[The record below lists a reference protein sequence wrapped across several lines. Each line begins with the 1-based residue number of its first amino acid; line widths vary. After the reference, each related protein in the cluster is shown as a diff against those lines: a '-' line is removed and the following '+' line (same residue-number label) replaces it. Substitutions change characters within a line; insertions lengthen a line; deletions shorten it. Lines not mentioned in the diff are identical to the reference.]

1 MIDSRAG
8 APNMQDEMS
17 LEHLDMLEVRMLSK
31 KKKKSLKEWGMSREH
46 RGQIESALSGQIG
59 TEETH
64 QVSIE
69 MILAYLQKIDA
80 G

>member
-31 KKKKSLKEWGMSREH
+31 KKKKASKNGVCPGNTGAKLKV
-46 RGQIESALSGQIG
+46 LS
-59 TEETH
+59 
-64 QVSIE
+64 V
-69 MILAYLQKIDA
+69 AK
-80 G
+80 

>member
-17 LEHLDMLEVRMLSK
+17 LEHLDMLEVRMLS

>member
-31 KKKKSLKEWGMSREH
+31 KKKKPQRMGYVQGTQGPNWKCSQWPNR
-46 RGQIESALSGQIG
+46 

>member
-31 KKKKSLKEWGMSREH
+31 KKKKPQRMGYV
-46 RGQIESALSGQIG
+46 QG
-59 TEETH
+59 T
-64 QVSIE
+64 Q
-69 MILAYLQKIDA
+69 
-80 G
+80 GPN